1 MVSCHWWRE
10 GRLAPRVP
18 AALIAFF
25 ASRFAALL
33 VCCSVVA
40 AAVHAQ
46 APRVTVNEVAVTG
59 NTLLPP
65 EQLDAALARFR
76 GELTLDDLK
85 QAAQT
90 VQALY
95 RQAGYGSVVAYVP
108 EQSVAGGRA
117 TIAVVEGRITRVH
130 VVGNNQFSEANILR
144 SLPSLKT
151 GVTPR
156 ISQIDNEI
164 QLANENPAKQ
174 MSLTL
179 EPGQGAGEVDA
190 RVVVVEQQP
199 SSWTFALDNTGNES
213 TGMLRAYLRYQN
225 AALWDLDHVLSLQV
239 GTSVTEPSSAYA
251 VAANYRI
258 PFYKQGMT
266 VDLFAAYS
274 KADAGTTFT
283 PAGGLQFSGNGEVLG
298 LLLNKYLQRVGE
310 FEQQLGLGLDLRLY
324 LNDCRIEGLPSAACG
339 SSGES
344 VTVNPLSLSYRLQR
358 GGSFP
363 LGLSIGFSQ
372 NLGLAGPNGSEAN
385 FEAVRAGAP
394 KYYWL
399 GRLGGFGGMPLPE
412 QWQLQAR
419 FSGQFTPDA
428 LVWGAR
434 GHRRSGCGRFDRA
447 VRTGDA
453 AAHRRSA
460 GAVAS
465 AGFRRCRQGVEP
477 SGYALCGH
485 PVRVSVGL
493 AGGGP
498 AGRPWHFST
507 AARRCLRAEG
517 RQQHLGR
524 RYPCQFFGHLRF
536 QVARWLGLR
545 RQRAPQP
552 ATTRSVVNRTQS
564 S

>member
-428 LVWGAR
+428 LVWGEQFGIAGATTVR
-434 GHRRSGCGRFDRA
+434 GYIEREVIGDQGVAGSIELYAPAMRQPIGGQQAQWQVLGFADAGKVWNHLGTPCVGTQSVCPLASLGVGLRA
-447 VRTGDA
+447 DLGTFQLRLDVAYALKDGNNT
-453 AAHRRSA
+453 SA
-460 GAVAS
+460 GDTRANFLATYV
-465 AGFRRCRQGVEP
+465 FR
-477 SGYALCGH
+477 
-485 PVRVSVGL
+485 
-493 AGGGP
+493 
-498 AGRPWHFST
+498 
-507 AARRCLRAEG
+507 
-517 RQQHLGR
+517 
-524 RYPCQFFGHLRF
+524 
-536 QVARWLGLR
+536 
-545 RQRAPQP
+545 
-552 ATTRSVVNRTQS
+552 
-564 S
+564 